1 MWNDMQVSLSGLEA
15 NNEWMQVISNN
26 LANAQTVSTPQ
37 GGPYQRESVVFEEN
51 PDGNGGVQVG
61 QVVQEHRQPEL
72 RYEPG
77 HPLADSKG
85 MVAYPAVDLAQE
97 MTELAEAS
105 RSYQANAVALSN
117 TKQMMRDAL
126 EI

>member
-15 NNEWMQVISNN
+15 NDEWMQVISNN
-26 LANAQTVSTPQ
+26 LANAQTVSTPE
-37 GGPYQRESVVFEEN
+37 GGPYRRESVVFDADPAGGVDVDQVVEEN
-51 PDGNGGVQVG
+51 
-61 QVVQEHRQPEL
+61 RAPEL
-72 RYEPG
+72 RYDPG
-77 HPLADSKG
+77 SPMADAKG

-117 TKQMMRDAL
+117 SKDMMRDAL
-126 EI
+126 QI